1 LAVEGT
7 NEDLISS
14 INSQI
19 LQDEK
24 IIEVFL
30 LILLANEKIECDL
43 IPTLLSLIK
52 IQNSH
57 GVPVIRNKIVNAITF
72 ILKSLSIGDE
82 AALKEFLPKV
92 EFKKKQSVLLMIG
105 CLRLLLKQNKSL
117 MKYILKGLISREESK
132 GTQILRKQLKAM
144 QLKQP
149 MLADGGDQIMASV
162 ETEQIDTKSR
172 SKTAVLYA
180 PPAPL
185 AEIFNL
191 IKSDV
196 FKQDRSLMKNLTL
209 LIHQILKQFDIAR

>member
-1 LAVEGT
+1 MIA
-7 NEDLISS
+7 S

-43 IPTLLSLIK
+43 IPTMLSLIK

-82 AALKEFLPKV
+82 TTLKEFLPKV

-149 MLADGGDQIMASV
+149 MLADGGDQIMTNV
-162 ETEQIDTKSR
+162 ETE
-172 SKTAVLYA
+172 
-180 PPAPL
+180 
-185 AEIFNL
+185 
-191 IKSDV
+191 
-196 FKQDRSLMKNLTL
+196 
-209 LIHQILKQFDIAR
+209 